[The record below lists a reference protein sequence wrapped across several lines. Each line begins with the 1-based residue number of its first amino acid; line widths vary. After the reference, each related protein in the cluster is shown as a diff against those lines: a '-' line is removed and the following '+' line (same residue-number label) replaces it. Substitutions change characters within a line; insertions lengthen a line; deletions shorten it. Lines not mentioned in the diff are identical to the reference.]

1 MNYAK
6 LLKDFN
12 ADIQADLKNLE
23 DLMDRLDFAES
34 FTKNSPDILMSHV
47 ISQVAIG
54 KASLMAKVEE
64 ALRGRS
70 KGSK

>member
-6 LLKDFN
+6 LLTDFN

-23 DLMDRLDFAES
+23 GLMERLRFAEA
-34 FTKNSPDILMSHV
+34 FTKHAPDILMSHV
-47 ISQVAIG
+47 ITQVAIG
-54 KASLMAKVEE
+54 KASLLAKVEE

-70 KGSK
+70 KGT